1 MGSQKLLKKRINAP
15 LESSDAQWDKVG
27 QGLTRAWRWLHRNLG
42 WLFLDFCG
50 FYCLVHG
57 LMFWIVCKEQQ
68 WVNPI
73 VVAGDFN
80 KFGMDIRTLAMA
92 LQVIGSGLLMIAV
105 MCASIYCGIVG
116 YLRAI
121 PRDLNKLHQKVVKD
135 LKKGR

>member
-1 MGSQKLLKKRINAP
+1 
-15 LESSDAQWDKVG
+15 
-27 QGLTRAWRWLHRNLG
+27 
-42 WLFLDFCG
+42 
-50 FYCLVHG
+50 
-57 LMFWIVCKEQQ
+57 MFWIVCKEQQ

-92 LQVIGSGLLMIAV
+92 LQVFGSGLFMIAV

>member
-1 MGSQKLLKKRINAP
+1 MWQK
-15 LESSDAQWDKVG
+15 
-27 QGLTRAWRWLHRNLG
+27 LHRNLG

-68 WVNPI
+68 WVDPI

-80 KFGMDIRTLAMA
+80 KFGMDITTLAVA
-92 LQVIGSGLLMIAV
+92 LQVIGSIML
-105 MCASIYCGIVG
+105 MCAVPCALVYCRFGD
-116 YLRAI
+116 YARAI
-121 PRDLNKLHQKVVKD
+121 PRDLNKLHEKVVKD